1 MRLSRSTLG
10 LLLVLPFSAQAQ
22 QAGRDGGTDLLV
34 KGGELLGT
42 GAARVTQ
49 GVGKALTK
57 EGETTGV
64 AVGEGTGKLADGL
77 IKGLGKGLGVGK
89 SGATPARP
97 PALDEIVIDESLAG
111 LGVKGARLSRRP
123 DGVRVEL
130 LLARELATGLAVV
143 AFDAGGKVVGRATR
157 DTQKL
162 LDGDSLTFSFGVEVD
177 LNKATWF
184 RLQ

>member
-1 MRLSRSTLG
+1 MRFPLQTLG
-10 LLLVLPFSAQAQ
+10 LVLALAHPAAAQ

-77 IKGLGKGLGVGK
+77 IKGLGKGLGAKG
-89 SGATPARP
+89 GAAPSRP
-97 PALDEIVIDESLAG
+97 PALDEVVIDESLTS

-130 LLARELATGLAVV
+130 LLAKELATGLAVV
-143 AFDAGGKVVGRATR
+143 AFDTAGKVVGRATR

-162 LDGDSLTFSFGVEVD
+162 LDGDSLTFSFAVEVD
-177 LNKATWF
+177 LNKAAWF